1 MTNAWIQ
8 RFLTVALLLVSWV
21 GAVHLW
27 PDNKVVAVWMA
38 SLPILITPL
47 VLIQSFSMAAWAN
60 RRDSTPYASLAQWL
74 CAWLAET
81 KASLTIMHVWQP
93 FRHQAIANHT
103 LAKPADVAPQRG
115 MVLVHGFFC
124 NRAFWTDW
132 MRQLRAEGRVFVSVD
147 LEPAYGSITDYAD
160 TVERAI
166 AQVEQATGLPP
177 VVVGHSMGGLA
188 IRAWAARHERRS
200 ETMRR
205 VHHIFT
211 LGTPHQGT
219 GLATMSVSTNGLQ
232 MRQNSTWLANN
243 AAQLPAN
250 FAERCTCFYSNCDN
264 IVFPASTACFQGAD
278 NQLIEGV
285 GHVELAFIPGV
296 RQTCWRALA

>member
-160 TVERAI
+160 TVEQAI

-211 LGTPHQGT
+211 LGTPHQAQAWPRYPFQPT
-219 GLATMSVSTNGLQ
+219 AYKCVKTARGLPTTPHNCLPISQ
-232 MRQNSTWLANN
+232 N
-243 AAQLPAN
+243 AA
-250 FAERCTCFYSNCDN
+250 
-264 IVFPASTACFQGAD
+264 
-278 NQLIEGV
+278 
-285 GHVELAFIPGV
+285 LAFIPTATISFS
-296 RQTCWRALA
+296 QPAPLAFRERIIN

>member
-1 MTNAWIQ
+1 
-8 RFLTVALLLVSWV
+8 
-21 GAVHLW
+21 
-27 PDNKVVAVWMA
+27 
-38 SLPILITPL
+38 
-47 VLIQSFSMAAWAN
+47 
-60 RRDSTPYASLAQWL
+60 
-74 CAWLAET
+74 
-81 KASLTIMHVWQP
+81 
-93 FRHQAIANHT
+93 
-103 LAKPADVAPQRG
+103 
-115 MVLVHGFFC
+115 VHGMAEHGARYARLAGALTGEGFVVYAHDH
-124 NRAFWTDW
+124 RGHGQSATPGSVGHMGQDGWLHAHDD
-132 MRQLRAEGRVFVSVD
+132 LRALIVK
-147 LEPAYGSITDYAD
+147 
-160 TVERAI
+160 
-166 AQVEQATGLPP
+166 EQAAHPGLPY
-177 VVVGHSMGGLA
+177 VLFGHSMGGLA

-219 GLATMSVSTNGLQ
+219 SLATMSVSTNGLQ

-264 IVFPASTACFQGAD
+264 IVFPASTACLQGAD